1 MNPYYVAIAKR
12 ANHRCEYCQAPE
24 IVFNFRFEVEH
35 IIPISRQ
42 GTNAPDNLALSC
54 RSCNLRKGSRITGNL
69 AVLNSN
75 VAFFHPRNEKWHE
88 HFYVN
93 TEIGAIIGIT
103 KTGEVTVKYL
113 EMNSSAQV
121 GARQLWIRL
130 GLFP

>member
-24 IVFNFRFEVEH
+24 IVFNFPFEVEH

-42 GTNAPDNLALSC
+42 GANTPANLALSC

-69 AVLNSN
+69 AALNSN
-75 VAFFHPRNEKWHE
+75 FAFFHPRNEKWHE

-93 TEIGAIIGIT
+93 PELGMIAGIT
-103 KTGEVTVKYL
+103 PTGEVTVKYL
-113 EMNSSAQV
+113 EMNSPAQV
-121 GARQLWIRL
+121 VARQLWIRL
-130 GLFP
+130 GLFS